1 MSILIDRYIDKF
13 MNALNGGI
21 RGILTHFG
29 RVTHILVSDLSII
42 GSNHGLSPDRHQ
54 GIIWTNAE
62 YC

>member
-13 MNALNGGI
+13 MNALNGVITGI
-21 RGILTHFG
+21 STHFG
-29 RVTHILVSDLSII
+29 RVTHIFVSDLSII
-42 GSNHGLSPDRHQ
+42 GSNNGLSPDRHQ